1 MSIKYC
7 SSCGEKVDGSVKFC
21 PNCRSTSFKY
31 HVEPAK
37 VKPTLIQSLFYW
49 QYNGKFILSRSKTSA
64 ILLFIIFAF
73 AAVSSPIPAGMIL
86 LGLIVSLIVYLA
98 GYLVHILKGRPTD
111 AQLENSDL
119 GFIAD
124 LKNMF
129 FFWQNKRTGEYVLSK
144 TKILTFAVYILIALI
159 AMGSN
164 RVTIGAS
171 FLVSIVFTAPVYAVG
186 FVVHKLT
193 NPNPENLRIEQKPKK
208 PKVEKK
214 RQEPIPEPTPTPEVS
229 IDEFAD
235 YRRELVRVKEV
246 YAKKETHAREL
257 IDKKFEPPQMTNTKF
272 VSVVDSSTKIFNK
285 EADSISSIISLATE
299 KTPRVEEQ
307 INKKFEVLNSLI
319 DKMDDLINELVLSL
333 DSSKK
338 DDVHGLLDEMENL
351 VDSVKNY
358 E

>member
-7 SSCGEKVDGSVKFC
+7 SSCGEKVDSSVKFC

-193 NPNPENLRIEQKPKK
+193 NPNPENPRIEQKPKK

-214 RQEPIPEPTPTPEVS
+214 RQEPIPEPTP
-229 IDEFAD
+229 
-235 YRRELVRVKEV
+235 
-246 YAKKETHAREL
+246 
-257 IDKKFEPPQMTNTKF
+257 EPPQMTNTKF